1 MSINASIC
9 RASLAAILL
18 STSAAFAEVVVK
30 IGYLE
35 QALEAPPILYN
46 LEEAADDEG
55 LSGVRLGLKDNVT
68 TGKFLKHSYVLEERV
83 VAEGGDLA
91 SAARDLLAQTPFI
104 VVNASAADLTLVADL
119 PEASGAV
126 LFNAGSADVELR
138 ETECRANVLH
148 TLPSRDMLTDALAEF
163 ALSKNWTRLA
173 LISGAMEADKAYTR
187 ALEKSAT
194 KFGLEI
200 VGRKTWEFNSDMRR
214 NAAQEVPLFTQDF
227 DDHELLIV
235 ADEIG
240 DFARYIPFNTWLAR
254 PVAGTEGL
262 VPSGWSAT
270 VEANGAAQ
278 LQNRF
283 KKDFNRAMTSKD
295 YAAWAAIRSIGE
307 AVTRINDADA
317 AKVRAYILSDAF
329 ELAGFK
335 GAPLTYR
342 QWNGQLR
349 QPIPLTHARAL
360 AAIAPLEGFL
370 HERNPLDTLGA
381 DMPES
386 ACTRFG
392 G

>member
-1 MSINASIC
+1 
-9 RASLAAILL
+9 
-18 STSAAFAEVVVK
+18 
-30 IGYLE
+30 
-35 QALEAPPILYN
+35 
-46 LEEAADDEG
+46 
-55 LSGVRLGLKDNVT
+55 
-68 TGKFLKHSYVLEERV
+68 
-83 VAEGGDLA
+83 
-91 SAARDLLAQTPFI
+91 
-104 VVNASAADLTLVADL
+104 
-119 PEASGAV
+119 
-126 LFNAGSADVELR
+126 
-138 ETECRANVLH
+138 
-148 TLPSRDMLTDALAEF
+148 MLTDALAQF
-163 ALSKNWTRLA
+163 ALSKKWTRLA
-173 LISGAMEADKAYTR
+173 LISGAMEADKAYAG

-278 LQNRF
+278 LQSRF
-283 KKDFNRAMTSKD
+283 KKVFNRNMTSKD
-295 YAAWAAIRSIGE
+295 YAAWAAMRSIGE
-307 AVTRINDADA
+307 AVTRLSSADA
-317 AKVRAYILSDAF
+317 AKVREYILSDAF

-335 GAPLTYR
+335 GSPLTYR

-349 QPIPLTHARAL
+349 QPIPLTHSRAL
-360 AAIAPLEGFL
+360 AALAPLEGFL